1 MRIRDIK
8 KEQLVKEKAIET
20 IVKYGLEGFTINKL
34 AKACGVSVGTPYVYY
49 KDKDDLILKIV
60 LEEGARMEDAIN
72 KDFDP
77 ETSLEEGLRIQ
88 WRNRFD
94 YMIENPLLGQ
104 FFDQISSST
113 YHQQFLEMFTSDTGA
128 FLSKFKENMGRFI
141 SNVVMRGEMDDL
153 PIDVYWSIAFGPLY
167 TLMRFHQQGRSIT
180 GASFQI
186 SEELVWTTFK
196 LALKAL
202 RK

>member
-141 SNVVMRGEMDDL
+141 SNVVMRGEMDAL